1 MIELLSDPAVWVSFL
16 TLTVLEIVLGI
27 DNVIFISIAASKLP
41 ASQRKSARF
50 IGLTGAL
57 VLRVL
62 LLFSISYIVG
72 LTQPIFTVATL
83 AVSWRDIILIA
94 GGLFLIYKAV
104 TEIFGDIEGGHGS
117 VASVVTATFGAVI
130 FQIMLLDLVFSLDSV
145 ITAVGIADH
154 LEVMIAAVMVSIVVM
169 MLASDPIANFVEAHP
184 STKMLALAF
193 LIMVGMALVA
203 DGFHQHI
210 ERAFIYSAMVF
221 AGGVEML
228 KALGGPFPQVRFC
241 PTGGIDADSA
251 ASYLALPN
259 VACVG
264 GSWLSPPALIAS
276 KDWREIRRR
285 AEAAAQL
292 TRYSGTSS

>member
-50 IGLTGAL
+50 VGLTGAL

-117 VASVVTATFGAVI
+117 VASVATATFGAVI

-228 KALGGPFPQVRFC
+228 NLWRQKRVR
-241 PTGGIDADSA
+241 GIQDSE
-251 ASYLALPN
+251 
-259 VACVG
+259 
-264 GSWLSPPALIAS
+264 
-276 KDWREIRRR
+276 D
-285 AEAAAQL
+285 Q
-292 TRYSGTSS
+292 